1 MNEERQKVLKQRY
14 FELQVLEHQIKE
26 VQQQRQIFNYNLQE
40 LIKLTDSLSDLA
52 NVNEGK
58 DVLAQLGPR
67 VFIKTELRDNKLVLV
82 DVGANVIVEK
92 TIDEAKS
99 FISTQL
105 KELEENIYS
114 INRYLVDAVQETKKA
129 QNEVIELQKDS

>member
-114 INRYLVDAVQETKKA
+114 INRYLVDAV
-129 QNEVIELQKDS
+129 